1 MIDPVHPNLTYYLV
15 RVPHLVLTH
24 GEQLQL
30 NAAGDGAGFN
40 QTKMWTVGRASRAH
54 AAEAVA
60 RLRKDGYLASTR
72 PLRLGPETGVV
83 LGVSLGRES
92 LRAAVIDANG
102 AVRARAE
109 AKPVESRLRRQT
121 PNETLDDIANV
132 ANDALAEAI
141 TESAAAEQ
149 DPAHGETLFVK
160 RRVGEGDRSALP
172 LLGVAVAWPTPIHRY
187 NKHPTGGKPTLASL
201 HDRWW
206 GKDLRKLVADRL
218 GLEQNK
224 VSAVNDA
231 NAAAIATVFD
241 KIRATYEPTAKRDTS
256 DKDLPEYQ
264 PTNIALT
271 VRIGGGVGAGTVA
284 VGAYSP
290 THFSA
295 FNDAALIETE
305 SGLAGEVGH
314 LVVNSGLLERIN
326 AHRGELP
333 ELVADAKCDCGEP
346 GHLEAYASA
355 TAFVQRLARLE
366 DDVLG
371 ELGLSKDDSRGNA
384 SIMHDVIARIEQEG
398 AHPTVER
405 ALQDMG
411 LLLGNALAGTVLM
424 LSPSSITLAGSAACE
439 PLSKG
444 FTAGLNGA
452 GAFFGSDDIPIT
464 STTGIRNRYSS
475 ARGAALCVFR
485 SLIYRQLDEFSR
497 LYTRAGERK
506 LDDSDRLFSHHMR
519 LIGAGALP
527 LGIRKARRRVSEP
540 S

>member
-1 MIDPVHPNLTYYLV
+1 
-15 RVPHLVLTH
+15 
-24 GEQLQL
+24 
-30 NAAGDGAGFN
+30 
-40 QTKMWTVGRASRAH
+40 
-54 AAEAVA
+54 
-60 RLRKDGYLASTR
+60 
-72 PLRLGPETGVV
+72 
-83 LGVSLGRES
+83 
-92 LRAAVIDANG
+92 
-102 AVRARAE
+102 
-109 AKPVESRLRRQT
+109 
-121 PNETLDDIANV
+121 
-132 ANDALAEAI
+132 
-141 TESAAAEQ
+141 
-149 DPAHGETLFVK
+149 LFVR
-160 RRVGEGDRSALP
+160 RRVEGSERSALP
-172 LLGVAVAWPTPIHRY
+172 LIGVAVAWPTPIHRY

-241 KIRATYEPTAKRDTS
+241 KIRATHEPTAKRDTY
-256 DKDLPEYQ
+256 DKDLPKYE

-305 SGLAGEVGH
+305 SGLAGELGH
-314 LVVNSGLLERIN
+314 LVVNSGLLEKIN

-333 ELVADAKCDCGEP
+333 ELMAGAKCDCGER

-355 TAFVQRLARLE
+355 TAFVERLARLE

-371 ELGLSKDDSRGNA
+371 ELGLSKDESRGNA

-444 FTAGLNGA
+444 FTTGLNEA
-452 GAFFGSDDIPIT
+452 GAFFGEDVPVT
-464 STTGIRNRYSS
+464 STTGVRNRYSS
-475 ARGAALCVFR
+475 ARGAALFVFR
-485 SLIYRQLDEFSR
+485 SLVYRQLDEFSR

-506 LDDSDRLFSHHMR
+506 LDDSDRLFSRHMR
-519 LIGAGALP
+519 LIGSGGLP
-527 LGIRKARRRVSEP
+527 LGVSRARARVSTP